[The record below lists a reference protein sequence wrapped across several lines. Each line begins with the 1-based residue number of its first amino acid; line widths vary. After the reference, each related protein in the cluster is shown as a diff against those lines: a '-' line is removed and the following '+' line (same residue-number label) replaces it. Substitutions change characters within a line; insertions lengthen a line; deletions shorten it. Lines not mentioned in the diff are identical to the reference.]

1 MSFEE
6 ILKADEGLRKE
17 EEDNGDPVAVLTV
30 TVAVAMLMP
39 QLVLT
44 EGVLGCC
51 FSSPVPSMLLL
62 LTAAGAIMWDQRE
75 LRHAVEGHAHVGMAK
90 ALPFVSASLDT
101 QTENGATLHFNS
113 TSQACAPHTAS
124 MTTKELHPQLPQTSY
139 DTSAS
144 PYFVGYIYTSLRRW
158 VDPAEY
164 SSYSTAVGGLQLFLP
179 AGFLRFGWKSRLSTL
194 LAQSL
199 FALGSALVM
208 TSLAFP
214 LRTEVDL
221 YVAVLQSFTTQIL
234 VLPATAE
241 TRHAVEKMKH
251 SAILIFCM
259 FFSMAVHILIFM
271 VGATRALLAARILLV
286 ARPRLRLP
294 MRLFVTICI
303 VSRWFL
309 CAASPPNSLLVF
321 VSIGVAL
328 DIEWWLLKRPYSA
341 AGFCLVASCYPT
353 HTTPFACVCVAIVT
367 RLLLDVLVR
376 VKEDPRIGAIF
387 FHTDEEFLVDK
398 IYVAVRTH
406 NVKTP
411 LTQKAHRSC
420 APLLLQG
427 LAQVARIF
435 VQHLVDYLVEVEE
448 MLNVNPVAPVV
459 EVVPRAAVT
468 PGAQPKHWPPPLVI
482 PEALDAL
489 IVDDAIPKDFVC
501 PLTFALMRQPAITP
515 HGTTY
520 DYAAV
525 ASWADAQGRYPAN
538 ESIEP
543 LLRSDLA
550 PNRVLRNMIEE
561 WVAARCT
568 STRRHSSPPR
578 IKMRVHRSGKK
589 H

>member
-1 MSFEE
+1 MVVPP
-6 ILKADEGLRKE
+6 L
-17 EEDNGDPVAVLTV
+17 
-30 TVAVAMLMP
+30 TVAVVVATAMPHLM
-39 QLVLT
+39 LI

-51 FSSPVPSMLLL
+51 FCSPVPSMLLL
-62 LTAAGAIMWDQRE
+62 CNHVGLFGAIMLDKRGV
-75 LRHAVEGHAHVGMAK
+75 LLPHAVKGHVHAGAAK
-90 ALPFVSASLDT
+90 LPFVSTSLET
-101 QTENGATLHFNS
+101 LLHFNS
-113 TSQACAPHTAS
+113 TSQACAPHPAS
-124 MTTKELHPQLPQTSY
+124 TTTKELPPQLPQTY

-144 PYFVGYIYTSLRRW
+144 PNGPSLLQFLRYRTLRRW
-158 VDPAEY
+158 VASAEY

-179 AGFLRFGWKSRLSTL
+179 SVFLRFGWKSRLCTL
-194 LAQSL
+194 LVQSL
-199 FALGSALVM
+199 FALGSALVL
-208 TSLAFP
+208 TDLASA
-214 LRTEVDL
+214 LRTEVDMC
-221 YVAVLQSFTTQIL
+221 VAMLPSITTHTL
-234 VLPATAE
+234 VRPATAE
-241 TRHAVEKMKH
+241 TGHAVE
-251 SAILIFCM
+251 SAFVIFGLL
-259 FFSMAVHILIFM
+259 FSMALHTLIFM

-294 MRLFVTICI
+294 MRLLVTI
-303 VSRWFL
+303 

-321 VSIGVAL
+321 VSLGVAL

-341 AGFCLVASCYPT
+341 AGVCLVASCYLT
-353 HTTPFACVCVAIVT
+353 HTAPCACVCVAIVT
-367 RLLLDVLVR
+367 RLLLD
-376 VKEDPRIGAIF
+376 
-387 FHTDEEFLVDK
+387 FLV
-398 IYVAVRTH
+398 V
-406 NVKTP
+406 
-411 LTQKAHRSC
+411 
-420 APLLLQG
+420 LLQER
-427 LAQVARIF
+427 AQVAHIF
-435 VQHLVDYLVEVEE
+435 VQHLIDYLVEVEE
-448 MLNVNPVAPVV
+448 VLNANLVAPVV
-459 EVVPRAAVT
+459 EVVPWVAVA
-468 PGAQPKHWPPPLVI
+468 PGSQPKHWPPPLVI

-520 DYAAV
+520 DFEAV